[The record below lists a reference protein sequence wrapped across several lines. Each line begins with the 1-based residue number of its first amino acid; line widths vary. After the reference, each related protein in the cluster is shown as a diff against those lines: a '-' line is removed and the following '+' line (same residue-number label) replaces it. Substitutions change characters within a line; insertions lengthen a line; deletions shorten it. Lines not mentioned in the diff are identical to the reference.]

1 MRKLNAAQCKSISKP
16 GFYRCA
22 DTLYLYIKPTGR
34 KSWVQR
40 ITIDGK
46 RRNLGLGPYPV
57 VTLAKARLRAID
69 NQRKVEDNTNPL
81 LEKRRAQM
89 PTFEEAA
96 TKTYEAL
103 KPTWKS
109 HQTEASWLR
118 SLQIHATPII
128 GDSTVDRI
136 TENDVIEIL
145 TPIWTTKP
153 EAARRVKRRI
163 RAVLDWCKERGYIQQ
178 NVADSQFRTNL
189 PPMPKQK
196 ENYPALPYR
205 EVPDAIR
212 RIDIGV
218 TTMSARLCILFLI
231 YTAARPVEAMRATW
245 SEIDFEETTWT
256 ISKQRMKA
264 GRDHR
269 VALSTGA
276 LAVLEQAKSLRDNS
290 GLLFPSQQNQGK
302 PLSSEFWQKH
312 FKKLGLSGR
321 TVLHG
326 FRASFKSWASE
337 CTDIPRE
344 VIEMALSHK
353 VGDAVEQ
360 AYQRS
365 DLLKKRKRLMQL
377 WDDYLSE

>member
-1 MRKLNAAQCKSISKP
+1 M
-16 GFYRCA
+16 
-22 DTLYLYIKPTGR
+22 
-34 KSWVQR
+34 
-40 ITIDGK
+40 
-46 RRNLGLGPYPV
+46 
-57 VTLAKARLRAID
+57 
-69 NQRKVEDNTNPL
+69 
-81 LEKRRAQM
+81 
-89 PTFEEAA
+89 
-96 TKTYEAL
+96 
-103 KPTWKS
+103 
-109 HQTEASWLR
+109 R

-128 GDSTVDRI
+128 GDTTVDRI

-178 NVADSQFRTNL
+178 NVADNQFRTNL

-196 ENYPALPYR
+196 ENYPSLPYR

-212 RIDIGV
+212 LIETGV
-218 TTMSARLCILFLI
+218 TTLPARLCILYLV
-231 YTAARPVEAMRATW
+231 YTAARPVEAMKATW
-245 SEIDFEETTWT
+245 SEIDLETATWT

-264 GRDHR
+264 SRDHR
-269 VALSTGA
+269 VALSASAT
-276 LAVLEQAKSLRDNS
+276 AVLEQAKPLRDS
-290 GLLFPSQQNQGK
+290 SSLLFPSKQNPGS

-365 DLLKKRKRLMQL
+365 DLLEKRKKLMQQ
-377 WDDYLSE
+377 WDEFLSGGVDD